1 MTGYLNSANTGMR
14 TCLWVTALLAA
25 LTSSPVSAATN
36 WDEIRRAAEGGD
48 GDAAIMLGYRYL
60 LPSSERPIN
69 GAIAT
74 SESQLGG
81 AMPSSERPINGGIP
95 TSESQLGGDS
105 SERHEDRIKAY
116 VWLTLGVERHKHPK
130 SDTVAVA
137 RDDLEK
143 LIAKMTDRELLRG
156 IRLVRQWRKGRPP
169 GHDHQE
175 KPQPGHDR
183 PIVQAQKLLTRLGY
197 APGPI
202 DGTWGPRTKRAYTTF
217 MLDAG
222 LAPREFSPDV
232 LAAMQDVELKSA
244 LGRRDYKTAR
254 RLLKP
259 SAERGNAEA
268 QAFLAQTYIF
278 GQADNRDYRAA
289 VKWARKS
296 AAQNNIEGYNALGFL
311 SFFGH
316 GGLTTDYKKAA
327 DLYEKAAK
335 AGLPS
340 AEYMLANLYAYGLGR
355 KQDFRQAAKW
365 ARSAADG
372 RFPHAFLLY
381 AEFLAKGT
389 GVQRN
394 RVRAYQAYTIG
405 IQKFRKGEG
414 ITWSPSG
421 HEAEL
426 QAKAINGLHDLWD
439 EMTQD
444 ERAQAVKIAGK
455 IVWPRPAAP
464 TCPDGSAMQ
473 FGFCPPGG

>member
-1 MTGYLNSANTGMR
+1 MTGYLNSTNTGMR
-14 TCLWVTALLAA
+14 TCLWVAALLAA
-25 LTSSPVSAATN
+25 LSSSPVSAVTN

-69 GAIAT
+69 GA
-74 SESQLGG
+74 
-81 AMPSSERPINGGIP
+81 IP

-232 LAAMQDVELKSA
+232 LVVMQDVEVMSA
-244 LGRRDYKTAR
+244 QRRGDYKTVR

-259 SAERGNAEA
+259 LAERGNADA
-268 QAFLAQTYIF
+268 QGVLAMSYVS
-278 GQADNRDYRAA
+278 GLGGSRDYGAA

-296 AAQNNIEGYNALGFL
+296 AEQKHPQGYNALGFL
-311 SFFGH
+311 YFFGH
-316 GGLTTDYKKAA
+316 GGLTTDY
-327 DLYEKAAK
+327 EKAAELYK
-335 AGLPS
+335 EAAEHEYPS
-340 AEYMLANLYAYGLGR
+340 AYYMLANLYAYGAR
-355 KQDFRQAAKW
+355 TQA
-365 ARSAADG
+365 R
-372 RFPHAFLLY
+372 L
-381 AEFLAKGT
+381 
-389 GVQRN
+389 
-394 RVRAYQAYTIG
+394 
-405 IQKFRKGEG
+405 
-414 ITWSPSG
+414 
-421 HEAEL
+421 
-426 QAKAINGLHDLWD
+426 
-439 EMTQD
+439 
-444 ERAQAVKIAGK
+444 
-455 IVWPRPAAP
+455 
-464 TCPDGSAMQ
+464 
-473 FGFCPPGG
+473 